1 MEFIDAVFDY
11 LRAGFYEV
19 NHVQGLIIA
28 LVAVLLLPSI
38 KRIPV
43 FVLGATVV
51 HLVVDVLAPVMAG
64 NRNAQLRL
72 PPIVEVSFWEQVLV
86 LLLGYFIVISVL
98 AVIKRLVLKR

>member
-1 MEFIDAVFDY
+1 MELVNEILGW

-28 LVAVLLLPSI
+28 LVAALLLPDI
-38 KRIPV
+38 RRIPV
-43 FVLGATVV
+43 FVLGATIV
-51 HLVVDVLAPVMAG
+51 HIAADIFIPVIAD
-64 NRNAQLRL
+64 NAALRL
-72 PPIVEVSFWEQVLV
+72 PPIVEVAFWEQVLV